1 MTKKKPGKP
10 KKTKPK
16 SKHKV
21 IKKSKFISAAEY
33 LEKKCINDEQAEASL
48 VYAVRS
54 FNKYF
59 KEGLIVAKVADNK
72 YKVVTF
78 GPGSPK
84 EHFKPVMWSSIKAAY
99 EAFKEGI
106 TDDEVFEG

>member
-1 MTKKKPGKP
+1 MAKKKPGKP
-10 KKTKPK
+10 KKAKAKKPK
-16 SKHKV
+16 GKIIAV
-21 IKKSKFISAAEY
+21 EPYADD
-33 LEKKCINDEQAEASL
+33 KCVNDEQAEAAL

-59 KEGLIVAKVADNK
+59 NDGLIVARVGDDK

-84 EHFKPVMWSSIKAAY
+84 EHFKPVMWRSIKAAY
-99 EAFKEGI
+99 EAFKEGPR
-106 TDDEVFEG
+106 DDQIFEG

>member
-1 MTKKKPGKP
+1 MAKKKPKKP
-10 KKTKPK
+10 KAKKPK
-16 SKHKV
+16 GK
-21 IKKSKFISAAEY
+21 IISVEPYADQ
-33 LEKKCINDEQAEASL
+33 KCQNDEQAEAAL

-59 KEGLIVAKVADNK
+59 KEGVIVAKVKDDK

-84 EHFKPVMWSSIKAAY
+84 EHFKPVMWHAIKAAY
-99 EAFKEGI
+99 EAFREGPN
-106 TDDEVFEG
+106 DDQIFEG

>member
-1 MTKKKPGKP
+1 MAKKKPGKP
-10 KKTKPK
+10 KKAKP
-16 SKHKV
+16 KHKV
-21 IKKSKFISAAEY
+21 IKKTKFISAAEY

-59 KEGLIVAKVADNK
+59 KEGLIVANVADNK

-84 EHFKPVMWSSIKAAY
+84 EHFKPVMWSSIKAAF

-106 TDDEVFEG
+106 TDEEVFDG

>member
-1 MTKKKPGKP
+1 MAKKKSKKP
-10 KKTKPK
+10 KAG
-16 SKHKV
+16 KV
-21 IKKSKFISAAEY
+21 IKKAKVVSAGLY
-33 LEKKCINDEQAEASL
+33 SDTKCANDEQAEAAL

-59 KEGLIVAKVADNK
+59 KEGLIVAKVADDK

-84 EHFKPVMWSSIKAAY
+84 EHFKPVMWASIKAAY
-99 EAFKEGI
+99 EAFKEGVNEDQI
-106 TDDEVFEG
+106 FDG

>member
-1 MTKKKPGKP
+1 MAKKKPKKP
-10 KKTKPK
+10 KAKAKK
-16 SKHKV
+16 KV
-21 IKKSKFISAAEY
+21 IQKAKVIPVAEY
-33 LEKKCINDEQAEASL
+33 AETKCQNDEQAEAAL

-59 KEGLIVAKVADNK
+59 KEGLIVAKVEDDK

-84 EHFKPVMWSSIKAAY
+84 EHFKPVMWHSIKAAY
-99 EAFKEGI
+99 EAFKEGPS
-106 TDDEVFEG
+106 DDQIFDG

>member
-1 MTKKKPGKP
+1 MAKKKSKKP
-10 KKTKPK
+10 KAK
-16 SKHKV
+16 KV
-21 IKKSKFISAAEY
+21 IKKAKVVSGGLYSDT
-33 LEKKCINDEQAEASL
+33 KCANDEQAEAAL

-59 KEGLIVAKVADNK
+59 KEGLIVAKVGDDK

-84 EHFKPVMWSSIKAAY
+84 DHFKPVMWSSIKAAY

-106 TDDEVFEG
+106 TDDEIFEG

>member
-1 MTKKKPGKP
+1 MAKKKPGKP
-10 KKTKPK
+10 KPK
-16 SKHKV
+16 KAKHKV
-21 IKKSKFISAAEY
+21 IKRSKFITAAEY
-33 LEKKCINDEQAEASL
+33 QEQKCINDEQAEASL

-84 EHFKPVMWSSIKAAY
+84 EHFKPVMWASIKAAY

-106 TDDEVFEG
+106 TEDEIFEG

>member
-1 MTKKKPGKP
+1 MAKKKSKKP
-10 KKTKPK
+10 KD
-16 SKHKV
+16 KV
-21 IKKSKFISAAEY
+21 IKKAKVVSAGLTSDA
-33 LEKKCINDEQAEASL
+33 KCQNDEQAEAAL

-59 KEGLIVAKVADNK
+59 KEGLIVAKVGEDK

-84 EHFKPVMWSSIKAAY
+84 EHFKPVMWASIKAAY
-99 EAFKEGI
+99 EAFKEGVN
-106 TDDEVFEG
+106 DDQIFDG

>member
-1 MTKKKPGKP
+1 MAKKKSKKP
-10 KKTKPK
+10 KAK
-16 SKHKV
+16 KV
-21 IKKSKFISAAEY
+21 IKKAKVVSGGFYSET
-33 LEKKCINDEQAEASL
+33 KCENDEQAEAAL

-59 KEGLIVAKVADNK
+59 KEGLIVAKVGDDK

-106 TDDEVFEG
+106 TDDEIFDG

>member
-1 MTKKKPGKP
+1 MAKKKPKKP
-10 KKTKPK
+10 KAKKK
-16 SKHKV
+16 VIEKAKV
-21 IKKSKFISAAEY
+21 IKTGMFDNM
-33 LEKKCINDEQAEASL
+33 KCTNDEQAEAAL

-59 KEGLIVAKVADNK
+59 KDGLIVARVEDDK

-84 EHFKPVMWSSIKAAY
+84 EHFKPVMWHSIKAAY
-99 EAFKEGI
+99 EAFKEGPK
-106 TDDEVFEG
+106 DDQIFDG

>member
-1 MTKKKPGKP
+1 MAKKKPKKP
-10 KKTKPK
+10 KAKKV
-16 SKHKV
+16 SKKA
-21 IKKSKFISAAEY
+21 KGKMISVAPY
-33 LEKKCINDEQAEASL
+33 IDEKCQNDEQAEAAL

-59 KEGLIVAKVADNK
+59 KEGVIVARVKDDK

-84 EHFKPVMWSSIKAAY
+84 DHFKPVMWHAIKAAY
-99 EAFKEGI
+99 EAFKEGPKQDQI
-106 TDDEVFEG
+106 FDG

>member
-1 MTKKKPGKP
+1 MAKKKPKKP
-10 KKTKPK
+10 KPKAKKPK
-16 SKHKV
+16 A
-21 IKKSKFISAAEY
+21 KKPKGKIILVEPYAE
-33 LEKKCINDEQAEASL
+33 EKCQNDEQAEAAL

-59 KEGLIVAKVADNK
+59 KEGLIVARVKDDR

-84 EHFKPVMWSSIKAAY
+84 EHFKPVMWHAIKAAY
-99 EAFKEGI
+99 EAFKEGPNENQI
-106 TDDEVFEG
+106 FEG

>member
-1 MTKKKPGKP
+1 MAKKKPNKP
-10 KKTKPK
+10 KD
-16 SKHKV
+16 KV
-21 IKKSKFISAAEY
+21 IKKAKVVSAGLY
-33 LEKKCINDEQAEASL
+33 SGDKCANDEQAEAAL

-59 KEGLIVAKVADNK
+59 KEGLIVAKVAEDK

-106 TDDEVFEG
+106 NDDEIFDG

>member
-1 MTKKKPGKP
+1 MAKKKPGKP
-10 KKTKPK
+10 KPKKTV
-16 SKHKV
+16 KHKV
-21 IKKSKFISAAEY
+21 IKRSKFITAAEY
-33 LEKKCINDEQAEASL
+33 QDQKCINDEQAEASL

-84 EHFKPVMWSSIKAAY
+84 EHFKPVMWASIKAAY
-99 EAFKEGI
+99 EAFREGI
-106 TDDEVFEG
+106 TEDEIFEG

>member
-1 MTKKKPGKP
+1 MAKKKPKKP
-10 KKTKPK
+10 KAKAK
-16 SKHKV
+16 KV
-21 IKKSKFISAAEY
+21 KGKMISVDPY
-33 LEKKCINDEQAEASL
+33 VDNKCQNDEQAEAAL

-59 KEGLIVAKVADNK
+59 KDGVIITRVKDDK

-84 EHFKPVMWSSIKAAY
+84 EHFKPVMWHAIKAAY
-99 EAFKEGI
+99 EAFKEGPK
-106 TDDEVFEG
+106 DDQIFDG

>member
-1 MTKKKPGKP
+1 MAKKKPGKP
-10 KKTKPK
+10 KPKKTA
-16 SKHKV
+16 KHKV
-21 IKKSKFISAAEY
+21 IKKSKFITAAEY
-33 LEKKCINDEQAEASL
+33 LEQKCINDEQAEASL

-84 EHFKPVMWSSIKAAY
+84 EHFKPVMWASIKAAY

-106 TDDEVFEG
+106 TEDEIFEG

>member
-1 MTKKKPGKP
+1 MAKKKPKKP
-10 KKTKPK
+10 KAKKEK
-16 SKHKV
+16 GKV
-21 IKKSKFISAAEY
+21 IPIAPYAEV
-33 LEKKCINDEQAEASL
+33 KCQNDEQAEAAL

-59 KEGLIVAKVADNK
+59 KEGVIVARVGDDK

-84 EHFKPVMWSSIKAAY
+84 EHFKPVMWHAIKAAY
-99 EAFKEGI
+99 EAFREGP
-106 TDDEVFEG
+106 TDEQIFDG

>member
-1 MTKKKPGKP
+1 MAKKKA
-10 KKTKPK
+10 KKAKAK
-16 SKHKV
+16 KV
-21 IKKSKFISAAEY
+21 IKKAKMVSAGPYSEA
-33 LEKKCINDEQAEASL
+33 KCANDEQAEAAL

-59 KEGLIVAKVADNK
+59 KEGLIVAKVSEDK

-84 EHFKPVMWSSIKAAY
+84 EHFKPVMWHSIKAAY
-99 EAFKEGI
+99 EAYKEGVNEDQI
-106 TDDEVFEG
+106 FDG

>member
-1 MTKKKPGKP
+1 MAKKKPGKP
-10 KKTKPK
+10 KKPKPN
-16 SKHKV
+16 HKV
-21 IKKSKFISAAEY
+21 IKKSRFISAAEY
-33 LEKKCINDEQAEASL
+33 LEDKCINDEQAEAAL

-59 KEGLIVAKVADNK
+59 KDGMIVAKVAENK

-106 TDDEVFEG
+106 TDEEIFEG